1 MPVTLLLNQDASR
14 TIQSQL
20 KNGVIPRNAQ
30 VSPTRD
36 DIIITPTSLDPAV
49 LSHTLVATRARLRT
63 IADTSAGFPTGGS
76 VGRALTE
83 QHAQVL
89 PDATASTD
97 HHRGNSK
104 QRPTSTASDGEGGPP
119 RPPLDFLR
127 LNWSWFAELLS
138 TRQCL
143 SSIPTT
149 DFRARNPPRAFDKV
163 MLLSRFLGIN
173 DQSGHLRTL

>member
-63 IADTSAGFPTGGS
+63 IADTSAGFSNRRS
-76 VGRALTE
+76 VDRSLTE
-83 QHAQVL
+83 
-89 PDATASTD
+89 
-97 HHRGNSK
+97 
-104 QRPTSTASDGEGGPP
+104 
-119 RPPLDFLR
+119 
-127 LNWSWFAELLS
+127 
-138 TRQCL
+138 
-143 SSIPTT
+143 
-149 DFRARNPPRAFDKV
+149 
-163 MLLSRFLGIN
+163 
-173 DQSGHLRTL
+173 